1 MIYNPKEFKLEK
13 TTIWSFEERG
23 KWATHRGDYRGNCP
37 PQVPR
42 NLILKYTKEND
53 IVLDPFCGS
62 GTSMIEC
69 KLLNRKG
76 IGIDV
81 NVEALKLAQ
90 SRINF
95 EYTTSYEPK
104 LIKGDSTN
112 LQSIIPNEKIDFIF
126 AHPPYAD
133 IIKYSKDIKEDISR
147 LNLQEFLNQM
157 SLFSKE
163 CFRILKK
170 DKICSILIGDIRKNK
185 KNVNDLIIQQIKC
198 INEIYF
204 KDAID
209 DIIKQNKI
217 DILYARHEVLE
228 KRLKRVDL
236 IYEILYGIM
245 ISMIAALAYWL
256 ITECGIEG
264 IYIGCGVVIL
274 LSLIIFGIKMS
285 RKGID
290 NSYANMVDKYELCI
304 LDKKIYECEKGF
316 IAH

>member
-112 LQSIIPNEKIDFIF
+112 LQSIIPNEIDFIF

-185 KNVNDLIIQQIKC
+185 NVIPLGFYIMNISNGFHIKR
-198 INEIYF
+198 NNY
-204 KDAID
+204 KRTTQLQD
-209 DIIKQNKI
+209 DR
-217 DILYARHEVLE
+217 LLE
-228 KRLKRVDL
+228 K
-236 IYEILYGIM
+236 
-245 ISMIAALAYWL
+245 
-256 ITECGIEG
+256 
-264 IYIGCGVVIL
+264 
-274 LSLIIFGIKMS
+274 
-285 RKGID
+285 
-290 NSYANMVDKYELCI
+290 
-304 LDKKIYECEKGF
+304 
-316 IAH
+316 